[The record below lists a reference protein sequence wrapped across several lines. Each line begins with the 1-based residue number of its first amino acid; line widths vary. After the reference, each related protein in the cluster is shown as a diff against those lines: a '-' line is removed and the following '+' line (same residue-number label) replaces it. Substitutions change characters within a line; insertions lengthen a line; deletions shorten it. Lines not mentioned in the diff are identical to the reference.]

1 MSGELTLP
9 GPTRFGRC
17 ARRWLALRQAV
28 VASSILIS
36 FFLLL
41 PLVSAQ
47 SGARTTPVG
56 LDQLVQRASV
66 ILRGSVVSA
75 NVEPHPQFSN
85 LRTVVVT
92 ISVGKVLKGEPAK
105 LYTFRQFLMDPRDAA
120 DAGGYRKGGELLL
133 FLNPTSEYGLT
144 SPVGLEQG
152 RFRITHDGKGQ
163 AFTANGQANLAL
175 FDQVLSR
182 GTSRGALFSA
192 QSKAMISAP
201 PRGKVPLEP
210 FEDAVS
216 ALARLDR

>member
-1 MSGELTLP
+1 M
-9 GPTRFGRC
+9 
-17 ARRWLALRQAV
+17 
-28 VASSILIS
+28 
-36 FFLLL
+36 

-66 ILRGSVVSA
+66 ILRGSVISA

-85 LRTVVVT
+85 LQTVVVT
-92 ISVGKVLKGEPAK
+92 ISVGKVLKGEPGK

-120 DAGGYRKGGELLL
+120 DAGGYRKSGELLL

-152 RFRITHDGKGQ
+152 RFRITRDAKGR

-182 GTSRGALFSA
+182 GTSRGARFSA

-201 PRGKVPLEP
+201 SRGKVPLEP
-210 FEDAVS
+210 FEDAVV
-216 ALARLDR
+216 ALARLDP